1 MAFIKDHNVWV
12 RHVSSGKEQQLT
24 SDGEK
29 YNAYQIDL
37 SVATMFVGFWSPDGK
52 QFLTIQHDIRQV
64 EEVWKTVKAEGDDFK
79 TSTVKVK
86 GLAMADD
93 KQVGSFR
100 YVAIDLET
108 GTVQKPRYPQI
119 SNEYFL
125 ISPTSWRGGAR
136 TAGLPILL
144 MQIAIIRLSGW

>member
-29 YNAYQIDL
+29 YNAYQVDI
-37 SVATMFVGFWSPDGK
+37 SVVTMFVGFWSPDGK
-52 QFLTIQHDIRQV
+52 QLLTIQHDIRQV

-93 KQVGSFR
+93 KQIGSFR

-108 GTVQKPRYPQI
+108 GKVQKPRYPQI
-119 SNEYFL
+119 SNDYFL
-125 ISPTSWRGGAR
+125 TFTRQVGVVGQEQQAC
-136 TAGLPILL
+136 LFC
-144 MQIAIIRLSGW
+144 